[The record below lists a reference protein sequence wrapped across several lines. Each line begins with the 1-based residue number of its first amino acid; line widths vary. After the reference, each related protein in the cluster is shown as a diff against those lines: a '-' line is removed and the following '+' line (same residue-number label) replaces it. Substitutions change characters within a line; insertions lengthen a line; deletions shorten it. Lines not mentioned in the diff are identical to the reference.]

1 MESNFLNLFIHLF
14 NQITII
20 RCLQLSNTVQGT
32 SYIGMKTES
41 PGVLSNRSNKDE
53 IITTQCIKSYDTV
66 NIRVLGKTPQCEALK
81 NSQELGENVIYC
93 KWIAYAK
100 AYERRHGMFEDLEVS
115 QHGRSICCEVRKNAK
130 LRLERQTG
138 DL

>member
-1 MESNFLNLFIHLF
+1 MENNFLNLFIHLF

-20 RCLQLSNTVQGT
+20 RCLQLSSTVLGT

-41 PGVLSNRSNKDE
+41 PGGLLSNRSNKDE

-66 NIRVLGKTPQCEALK
+66 NIRVLGKTPRCEALK

-93 KWIAYAK
+93 K
-100 AYERRHGMFEDLEVS
+100 
-115 QHGRSICCEVRKNAK
+115 
-130 LRLERQTG
+130 
-138 DL
+138 